1 MSLEGQIRELAVPEV
16 CQLLGSSRKSG
27 VLRLHAPLYARAAA
41 IRFAQG
47 VVTDASQWPITS
59 DGASAGTEFGVA
71 IGAPAAAVADARRVE
86 AIVLE
91 LLTWQEGAFHF
102 VADHTPSR
110 PSGAIQLGVDSLL
123 VEAAHRA
130 SVWDSVRDRVANARV
145 VPSFVDIEPQQ
156 LPLLRLVPQ
165 EWEVLTRVDGRRDL
179 SELATVLDR
188 TVLDVAQIVHA
199 LIGAGLLTVT
209 DQCRAPRRLPTPP
222 VQAAIPDTRDAVNLA
237 VSDVWIPSAD
247 DTLDE
252 PATSPDDDILFD
264 PIAHGV
270 MDRDGLPVHATAP
283 FAHCGDAPIVQ
294 TFAPETKPDSSP
306 VAVASTPAEPSFP
319 RYDTGWPALDADS
332 ATLCSYG
339 DTAARQGDL
348 AGALTYWSMAL
359 RHDESLPDADRI
371 REAIALAARLH
382 ALLHPTDRV

>member
-1 MSLEGQIRELAVPEV
+1 MSLEGRIRDLAVPEV

-27 VLRLHAPLYARAAA
+27 VLRLHAPLYARAAQ
-41 IRFAQG
+41 IEFSHG
-47 VVTDASQWPITS
+47 VVTNASQWPIGTDGLRDSATS
-59 DGASAGTEFGVA
+59 LELPD
-71 IGAPAAAVADARRVE
+71 IGCVE

-102 VADHTPSR
+102 IADNAPRQPT
-110 PSGAIQLGVDSLL
+110 GAVRLGVESLL

-130 SVWDSVRDRVANARV
+130 SVWDGVRDRVANARV

-209 DQCRAPRRLPTPP
+209 DQSSAPRRRPTPP
-222 VQAAIPDTRDAVNLA
+222 VQTAITDTTEHTIDASA
-237 VSDVWIPSAD
+237 DVWIPTIEETSGE
-247 DTLDE
+247 TPL
-252 PATSPDDDILFD
+252 SPDEDILFD
-264 PIAHGV
+264 PVAVGV
-270 MDRDGLPVHATAP
+270 IGRDGLPTHASLPLTRRDDVPAVHVAGHAN
-283 FAHCGDAPIVQ
+283 DAKSTQ
-294 TFAPETKPDSSP
+294 
-306 VAVASTPAEPSFP
+306 VAVASAPAEPSFP
-319 RYDTGWPALDADS
+319 RYDAGWPAFDADS
-332 ATLCSYG
+332 ATLCSNG
-339 DTAARQGDL
+339 DSAARQGDL
-348 AGALTYWSMAL
+348 AAALTYWSMAL
-359 RHDESLPDADRI
+359 RRDESLADADRI

-382 ALLHPTDRV
+382 ALLHPAHRA